1 MGSRTSVQVVESPVM
16 EASRRVRYVE
26 VHGHRRAFVMTGN
39 GPALLLLHG
48 VACDHTT
55 WDRVIT
61 PLARHH
67 TVIAPDLLGH
77 GKSAKPRGDYTLGGY
92 ANAMRDLLS
101 VLGIERATVVGHSL
115 GGGIAMQFAYQY
127 PELTERLILV
137 APGGLGPE
145 VSPVIRLATVPGFH
159 QVMGLL
165 TLPGVRHVNLAGLR
179 LAHAARL
186 PGTRDI
192 DEVAAI
198 YDSFRDAEA
207 RAAAGQ
213 VLRSVVDLRGQV
225 VTMTDR
231 AYLTEAMPLAVV
243 WGAQDPI
250 IPASQARTVER
261 LVPAARIEILDDS
274 GHFPHRDHPVEFVRI
289 VGDFVATTRPSSYD
303 RERLREL
310 LRTGPGARR
319 RRTTTRPIPSLTG

>member
-1 MGSRTSVQVVESPVM
+1 M
-16 EASRRVRYVE
+16 A
-26 VHGHRRAFVMTGN
+26 GN

-48 VACDHTT
+48 LACDHST
-55 WDRVIT
+55 WDRVIK
-61 PLARHH
+61 PLSRDH

-101 VLGIERATVVGHSL
+101 VLGIERATVIGHSL

-127 PELTERLILV
+127 PELTERMVLV
-137 APGGLGPE
+137 APGGLGRE

-165 TLPGVRHVNLAGLR
+165 TLPGIRHVNQTALR
-179 LAHAARL
+179 IAHAARL

-192 DEVAAI
+192 DEVAAV
-198 YDSFRDAEA
+198 YDSFRDADA

-213 VLRSVVDLRGQV
+213 ILRSVVDLRGQI
-225 VTMTDR
+225 VTMTNR
-231 AYLTEAMPLAVV
+231 AYLTEAIPLAVI

-250 IPASQARTVER
+250 VPVSQARTVAA
-261 LVPAARIEILDDS
+261 LVPDAQVEIIEDS
-274 GHFPHRDHPVEFVRI
+274 GHFPHRDHPAQFLRI
-289 VGDFVATTRPSSYD
+289 VGDFLATTLPSSYD

-310 LRTGPGARR
+310 LRTGPAGRR
-319 RRTTTRPIPSLTG
+319 RYGTPRARSVAALSG